1 MLISG
6 TVIADRYRIVKVIG
20 EGGMGVVYEAEHA
33 HIGKKV
39 ALKVLN
45 QEFSKNAE
53 ALERF
58 QQEAK
63 IAGTIGHLNICE
75 VMDFGV
81 TEQGLPYLVME
92 FLDGESLADILE
104 REVKLPVDVAMG
116 IIYQILDA
124 LEEVHAKGI
133 LHRDL
138 KPENVFITNVK
149 GHGLVVKLL
158 DFGISKIMKPGAESM
173 RLTKTG
179 AMVGTPY
186 YMSPEHIRARSDLDQ
201 RADLYSC
208 GVMFYEMITGE
219 VPYKGSGYS
228 QIIAAIL
235 EEPCPDAKKFIPD
248 LAPDF
253 QDFVQWGMER
263 DPAKR
268 PQSAADYKARI
279 RELQGGPEGLGPLP
293 RKSKHFVRTKLD
305 SMVISPETREKPVTW
320 KILTIAGG
328 VVGVILITLAV
339 VLSVYLAKRS
349 DGEEKKDHAAS
360 SSDTGSGRTVF
371 DRTAAPEKKAPP
383 PEEPPPESKMVT
395 ITLTGAP
402 DGVGIVFGK
411 SVIPREVLEIA
422 RGSSPVKIKITAEGY
437 IEREVEIIPNSD
449 MEIDGSLLPA
459 KPSKKTHKGGKKKT
473 TGGEQSTKKKEK
485 LDHVWNYPG

>member
-1 MLISG
+1 VLSAG
-6 TVIADRYRIVKVIG
+6 TVIADRYRIVKVLG

-33 HIGKKV
+33 HIGKRV
-39 ALKVLN
+39 ALKLLN
-45 QEFSKNAE
+45 QEFSKNTE
-53 ALERF
+53 AIERF

-81 TEQGLPYLVME
+81 TEDGLPYLVME
-92 FLDGESLADILE
+92 FLEGESLADILE

-116 IIYQILDA
+116 IIYQILDG

-158 DFGISKIMKPGAESM
+158 DFGISKIMKPGSESM

-208 GVMFYEMITGE
+208 GVIFYEMITGE
-219 VPYKGSGYS
+219 VPFKGSGYS

-235 EEPCPDAKKFIPD
+235 EETPPDPKNYIPD
-248 LAPDF
+248 LPD
-253 QDFVQWGMER
+253 DLMAFVWWGMER

-268 PQSAADYKARI
+268 PQTAGEYKARI
-279 RELQGGPEGLGPLP
+279 RELQGGTEGLGSLP
-293 RKSKHFVRTKLD
+293 MKSKHFART
-305 SMVISPETREKPVTW
+305 
-320 KILTIAGG
+320 
-328 VVGVILITLAV
+328 
-339 VLSVYLAKRS
+339 
-349 DGEEKKDHAAS
+349 
-360 SSDTGSGRTVF
+360 
-371 DRTAAPEKKAPP
+371 
-383 PEEPPPESKMVT
+383 
-395 ITLTGAP
+395 
-402 DGVGIVFGK
+402 
-411 SVIPREVLEIA
+411 
-422 RGSSPVKIKITAEGY
+422 
-437 IEREVEIIPNSD
+437 
-449 MEIDGSLLPA
+449 
-459 KPSKKTHKGGKKKT
+459 
-473 TGGEQSTKKKEK
+473 
-485 LDHVWNYPG
+485 